1 MNQYFRDF
9 HNNWIAKANAIS
21 TNELS
26 DIFDKYITLFVI
38 YNNLYNQVPNKL
50 IISGIPVPN
59 KIFDNKAATELVVKF
74 LTPEDLLLEF
84 SNNNLDNDIESI
96 INLIDQETFHIKINY
111 GGYNRNEDL
120 KILNEL
126 KSENKGKKA
135 TGILKVIYYVRCN
148 IFHGNKD
155 FVEYQRIL
163 MEPLIKILSVT
174 NDFLFR
180 KLTE

>member
-1 MNQYFRDF
+1 M
-9 HNNWIAKANAIS
+9 
-21 TNELS
+21 
-26 DIFDKYITLFVI
+26 
-38 YNNLYNQVPNKL
+38 
-50 IISGIPVPN
+50 
-59 KIFDNKAATELVVKF
+59 
-74 LTPEDLLLEF
+74 LLEF

-96 INLIDQETFHIKINY
+96 IHLIDQERFHIKINY
-111 GGYNRNEDL
+111 GEYNRNEDL

-126 KSENKGKKA
+126 KSDNKSKKA

-163 MEPLIKILSVT
+163 MGPLIKILSVT
-174 NDFLFR
+174 NDLLFR